1 MRLLIALFTLTFC
14 LHAQAQKIEWMS
26 FEAAIE
32 AQAKADQPK
41 KIFIDVYTDW
51 CGWCKKM
58 DKETFNNPEVAVYM
72 QQHFYMVKLDGEG
85 KKPIVFRGKT
95 FSFVPSGRNGY
106 HELAAGLMQGQLS
119 YPTVVFLNEQ
129 AELLSPVPGYH
140 PPESFMPIARFFG
153 DNHYK
158 SSTWEDYQKNGA
170 R

>member
-1 MRLLIALFTLTFC
+1 MKLLIALFTLTFC

-26 FEAAIE
+26 FEAAID

-158 SSTWEDYQKNGA
+158 SSTWEDYQKKGA

>member
-95 FSFVPSGRNGY
+95 FSFVPSGSNGY

-158 SSTWEDYQKNGA
+158 SSTWEDYQKKGA

>member
-158 SSTWEDYQKNGA
+158 SSTWEDYQKKGA

>member
-1 MRLLIALFTLTFC
+1 MKLLIALFTLTFC

-26 FEAAIE
+26 FEAAID

-158 SSTWEDYQKNGA
+158 TSTWEDNQKKGA

>member
-51 CGWCKKM
+51 CGGCKKM

-158 SSTWEDYQKNGA
+158 SSTWEDYQKKGA

>member
-26 FEAAIE
+26 FEAAID

-140 PPESFMPIARFFG
+140 PPESFMPIA
-153 DNHYK
+153 
-158 SSTWEDYQKNGA
+158 
-170 R
+170 

>member
-119 YPTVVFLNEQ
+119 YPTVIFLNEQ

-158 SSTWEDYQKNGA
+158 SSTWEDYQKKGA

>member
-26 FEAAIE
+26 FEAAID

-158 SSTWEDYQKNGA
+158 SSTWEDYQKKGA

>member
-26 FEAAIE
+26 FEAAID

-158 SSTWEDYQKNGA
+158 TSTWEDYQKKGA

>member
-58 DKETFNNPEVAVYM
+58 DKETFNNHEVAVYM

-158 SSTWEDYQKNGA
+158 TSTWEDYQKKGA

>member
-1 MRLLIALFTLTFC
+1 MRLLVAFIALIYSG
-14 LHAQAQKIEWMS
+14 HIQAQDIQWMS

-32 AQAKADQPK
+32 MQDKASQPK

-58 DKETFNNPEVAVYM
+58 DAETFNNPEVAAYM
-72 QQHFYMVKLDGEG
+72 QAHFYMVKLDGEG

-95 FSFVPSGRNGY
+95 FSYVPSGRNGY

-140 PPESFMPIARFFG
+140 PPKSFIPIARFFG

-158 SSTWEDYQKNGA
+158 TSSWEDYNKKGD

>member
-1 MRLLIALFTLTFC
+1 MKLLIALFTLTFC

-26 FEAAIE
+26 FEAAID

-158 SSTWEDYQKNGA
+158 TSTWEDYQKKGA

>member
-158 SSTWEDYQKNGA
+158 TSTWEDYQKKGA

>member
-14 LHAQAQKIEWMS
+14 LRAQAQKIEWMS

-158 SSTWEDYQKNGA
+158 SSTWEDYQKKGA

>member
-58 DKETFNNPEVAVYM
+58 DKETFNNPEVAGYM

-158 SSTWEDYQKNGA
+158 SSTWEDYQKKGA

>member
-1 MRLLIALFTLTFC
+1 MRLLVAFIALIYSG
-14 LHAQAQKIEWMS
+14 HIQAQDIQWMS

-32 AQAKADQPK
+32 MQAKASQPK

-58 DKETFNNPEVAVYM
+58 DAETFNNPEVAAYM
-72 QQHFYMVKLDGEG
+72 QAHFYMVKLDGEG

-95 FSFVPSGRNGY
+95 FSYVPSGRNGY

-140 PPESFMPIARFFG
+140 PPKSFIPIARFFG

-158 SSTWEDYQKNGA
+158 TSSWEDYNKKGG